1 MPGAAERRA
10 RQARPIRPMTDPARR
25 LGPVVRL
32 APAKLN
38 LTLAIVGRRPD
49 GYHAIHSI
57 MAPLGLSDRLSL
69 APAAGV
75 VDTLHVRA
83 GGLESALPDL
93 AALGPPADNLVL
105 RAIAAARAAVGGAL
119 PTPALAAR
127 LEKRI
132 PVAAGLAG
140 GSSDAAATLDGALEA
155 WGAAGEAVLSRRER
169 QALAARLGSDVPFF
183 LVDGLALVE
192 GRGEQVTLLPEA
204 IRGEP
209 PGILLVGPRIAVP
222 TPAVF
227 AAFAASGAAL
237 NGATRQTSE
246 HLAAELRRGLTAR
259 TLHDRAGILASAND
273 LLPATAAVEPSIVPF
288 RRALARLT
296 GRPIGLSG
304 SGPTL
309 WVLYPSLDEA
319 RAAEIVVR
327 RAIEA
332 GSLVTPGEGPAFI
345 AATVIASPP
354 GSRQAFPAGG
364 TE

>member
-1 MPGAAERRA
+1 VTGSGRH
-10 RQARPIRPMTDPARR
+10 

-57 MAPLGLSDRLSL
+57 MAPLGLADRLSL
-69 APAAGV
+69 APAAGGE
-75 VDTLHVRA
+75 DTLHVA
-83 GGLESALPDL
+83 ADDPDR
-93 AALGPPADNLVL
+93 AALGPTAGNLVL
-105 RAIAAARAAVGGAL
+105 RAIAAARSAVGGAR

-140 GSSDAAATLDGALEA
+140 GSSDAAAALDGALEA
-155 WGAAGEAVLSRRER
+155 WGAADDAVVPDHERRR
-169 QALAARLGSDVPFF
+169 IAARLGSDVTFF
-183 LVDGLALVE
+183 LAGGLAVVE
-192 GRGEQVTLLPEA
+192 GRGEQVTDLPGA

-209 PGILLVGPRIAVP
+209 PGILLVTPRLPVLTA
-222 TPAVF
+222 AVF
-227 AAFAASGAAL
+227 AALVAGGAPL
-237 NGATRQTSE
+237 NGASRQTSE
-246 HLAAELRRGLTAR
+246 HLAGELRRGLTAA

-273 LLPATAAVEPSIVPF
+273 LLPATAVIEPALVPF

-309 WVLYPSLDEA
+309 WVLYPSLDGA
-319 RAAEIVVR
+319 RAAEAVVR
-327 RAIEA
+327 QAIDA
-332 GSLVTPGEGPAFI
+332 GTLAAPGDQRPFVM
-345 AATVIASPP
+345 ATVIV
-354 GSRQAFPAGG
+354 AGALVS
-364 TE
+364 TERPR